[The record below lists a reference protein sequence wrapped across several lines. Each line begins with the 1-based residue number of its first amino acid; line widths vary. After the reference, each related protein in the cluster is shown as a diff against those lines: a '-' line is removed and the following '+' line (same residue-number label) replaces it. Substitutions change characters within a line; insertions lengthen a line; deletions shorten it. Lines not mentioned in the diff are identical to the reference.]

1 MLEKQRLMNEV
12 LFGTSRVFS
21 PWTIIN
27 DKENEGS
34 RSNDPWTVRNGI
46 LARDNLAGHRWMWS
60 GCSGSSGICSQGVR
74 WSLFLASS
82 PQGALCGEEP
92 GKQAL
97 HSAGASCRQHR
108 SLRSAPRWS
117 AVGPS
122 L

>member
-1 MLEKQRLMNEV
+1 MNEV
-12 LFGTSRVFS
+12 PFGTSRVFS

-27 DKENEGS
+27 DKENEGP

-46 LARDNLAGHRWMWS
+46 LARDNLAGHRWMRS

-82 PQGALCGEEP
+82 PQGALYGEEP